1 MNLPRINE
9 VYEKDGLKRQ
19 VIGMNRR
26 SDVPQDVDIFW
37 KRPDKDREYI
47 IWLPNWYRWVAK
59 ASLVT

>member
-47 IWLPNWYRWVAK
+47 IWLPNWYRWAAK
-59 ASLVT
+59 AFLVT